1 MIGLVGFM
9 ICGAILML
17 GLTLGA
23 VYLFAP
29 TRVDAAATLNTLV
42 PPRTVHRAPEAPRPP
57 SDATERLGTWAQRV
71 LPDVTWTRVP
81 YRELALLRIPVTRF
95 YGRKITAAVGG
106 LVIVLLA
113 SLIFTTLGVSVPVP
127 ITMLAGA
134 GLAGMLFFGPHYDVA
149 RAAKTARAEFRRELA
164 SYVDAVAVERASG
177 SGVRQAME
185 RAAALGDHWVWRR
198 LAEELARSRWSGVP
212 PWDALEDL
220 SDELTLPQLREITDV
235 LRLAGEEGAAAWDTL
250 RARTVAMRQAMLTED
265 QAVANADVQRM
276 AIPAALLGC
285 MFLALLI
292 APLLLRIFTR
302 T

>member
-1 MIGLVGFM
+1 MTGLIGFM
-9 ICGAILML
+9 ICGSILVL
-17 GLTLGA
+17 GVTLGG

-29 TRVDAAATLNTLV
+29 ARVDAAATLNTLA
-42 PPRTVHRAPEAPRPP
+42 PPRTITRPPEKPRPP
-57 SDATERLGTWAQRV
+57 SGSAERLGTWAQRV
-71 LPDVTWTRVP
+71 LPDSTWIRVP
-81 YRELALLRIPVTRF
+81 YRELALLRIPVTKF

-106 LVIVLLA
+106 LLIVLLA
-113 SLIFTTLGVSVPVP
+113 SLIFTVLGISVPIP
-127 ITMLAGA
+127 ITVLAAIGF
-134 GLAGMLFFGPHYDVA
+134 AGMLFFGPHYDVA

-185 RAAALGDHWVWRR
+185 RAAVLGDHWVWRR
-198 LAEELARSRWSGVP
+198 LSEELARSRWSGVP

-220 SDELTLPQLREITDV
+220 ADELSLPQLREITDV

-250 RARTVAMRQAMLTED
+250 RARTVAMRQAILTED
-265 QAVANADVQRM
+265 QALANADVQRM
-276 AIPAALLGC
+276 AIPAAMLGC